1 MRATGSARRGRL
13 FLRTGF
19 AVLLASLLLL
29 PLLPPTAATPMGR
42 SGTAPP
48 GNPGSGILYGV
59 TWNTHS
65 TANATTTGSALSVSL
80 AGTITMQFSW
90 SSSGKTGPPGGVSEV
105 EFQAFLFGFSFIT
118 RALTNTPA
126 LTTPNGV
133 SNLTWDPGAL
143 SYIIAGDY
151 LCLASIFAPNGTT
164 IWSESF
170 YIKASAPFVVGAL
183 LPIILLLL
191 LVYELYAVLTVKPT
205 PPKGAQ
211 PWKSADSTAKGD
223 DAKSTASGEPA
234 DAEGASPPK
243 GEEK

>member
-1 MRATGSARRGRL
+1 MRSTGTARRGRL
-13 FLRTGF
+13 FLRAGF
-19 AVLLASLLLL
+19 AILLASLLLL
-29 PLLPPTAATPMGR
+29 PLFPPTSAAATGR

-48 GNPGSGILYGV
+48 GNPGGGIVYGV
-59 TWNTHS
+59 TWNSHP

-80 AGTITMQFSW
+80 TGTITMQFTW

-164 IWSESF
+164 LWSESF

-211 PWKSADSTAKGD
+211 PWKSADSTEKGA
-223 DAKSTASGEPA
+223 DAKSTGSSEPA
-234 DAEGASPPK
+234 GAESAPPPE
-243 GEEK
+243 GEKK